1 MGKVGAES
9 GIFMTDAPHPNAGK
23 TCRCGRGK
31 ASGYDGKCGKCRSN
45 RERKEVQRMRDGWT
59 REAAQRGYQTDLE
72 KHISALDDL
81 D

>member
-1 MGKVGAES
+1 
-9 GIFMTDAPHPNAGK
+9 MTDAPHPNAGK
-23 TCRCGRGK
+23 TCRCRRGK
-31 ASGYDGKCGKCRSN
+31 ASAIDGKCRHCRSN
-45 RERKEVQRMRDGWT
+45 REQKIVVRMRDGWT